1 MRLPTLDH
9 VFYIP
14 LILAVGAALGYWWG
28 RRALRITIAEQERIQ
43 RQRAERRA
51 QRRAEL
57 AVQTA
62 AENDD
67 LESESSAP

>member
-14 LILAVGAALGYWWG
+14 LILALGAAFGYWWG
-28 RRALRITIAEQERIQ
+28 RRALRITLAEQERVQ
-43 RQRAERRA
+43 RQRNERRA

-57 AVQTA
+57 ASHTP

-67 LESESSAP
+67 FEGESAPS